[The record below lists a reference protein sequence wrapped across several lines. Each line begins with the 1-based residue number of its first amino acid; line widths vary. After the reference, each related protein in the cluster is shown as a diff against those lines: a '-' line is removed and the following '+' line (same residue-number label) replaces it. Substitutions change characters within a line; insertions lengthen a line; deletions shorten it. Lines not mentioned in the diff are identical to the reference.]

1 MNFWKL
7 DFDFS
12 TWNKMGKKNSVF
24 YTEIIQICFSEFPR
38 KDRLRYDIL
47 DQKDEKNP
55 VKVQLNPTEQKE

>member
-1 MNFWKL
+1 M
-7 DFDFS
+7 
-12 TWNKMGKKNSVF
+12 F